1 MQQTILSSIKYICPG
16 IFSVK
21 TPWGSFPVSGY
32 LPQDVAFWVVAYRRF
47 DSFVVC
53 KDRMVKRSKLRTR
66 LGRAVVG
73 WDEPVLAQFV

>member
-1 MQQTILSSIKYICPG
+1 MCTG

-21 TPWGSFPVSGY
+21 TPCGSFPVSGY
-32 LPQDVAFWVVAYRRF
+32 LPQDVAFLVVAYRRF

-53 KDRMVKRSKLRTR
+53 KGQMVKSSKLRTR
-66 LGRAVVG
+66 LGRAGWVGWVG